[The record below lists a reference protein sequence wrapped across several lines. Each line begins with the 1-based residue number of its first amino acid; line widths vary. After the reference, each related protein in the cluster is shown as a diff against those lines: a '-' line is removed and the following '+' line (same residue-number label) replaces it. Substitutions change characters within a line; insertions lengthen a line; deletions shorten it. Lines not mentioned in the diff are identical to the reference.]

1 MAFKAITVN
10 TPAADPAHILA
21 EDDAA
26 LYESLVGGDKV
37 LNVGGKLAATT
48 ISNNKIRIT
57 DGVVIVGGHVGRIY
71 KGDYE
76 DLTIENGTS
85 GQNRNDLI
93 VARYLAGNSGGADS
107 YGLAVI
113 KGTPGSTA
121 TDPIYMQGNLYN
133 GDPQRDFPLYR
144 AKLEGLS
151 IVAVEQLF
159 EVGKTIGELEEE
171 IETLNSNYIIEEGS
185 NSNGH
190 WRKWSNG
197 DLEMWGIYAFSDANV
212 NIQAG
217 NLYLTNAYLLTL
229 PIPSLTVVEG
239 LSYTMTSSGS
249 GFAVGASNGDYKNNL
264 GWRITAGLP
273 YSANGGFQWRCTG
286 TWK

>member
-171 IETLNSNYIIEEGS
+171 IETLNSNNIVHVFENRFRTGIISRRGNVKMLVLNTAYGS
-185 NSNGH
+185 FRSGQ
-190 WRKWSNG
+190 RYTLGTLDQEYCPIARVEKFCV
-197 DLEMWGIYAFSDANV
+197 IA
-212 NIQAG
+212 
-217 NLYLTNAYLLTL
+217 TNENNT
-229 PIPSLTVVEG
+229 
-239 LSYTMTSSGS
+239 YTARLVIT
-249 GFAVGASNGDYKNNL
+249 
-264 GWRITAGLP
+264 TAGVVYFTP
-273 YSANGGFQWRCTG
+273 YTDRPQDSTICISETYI
-286 TWK
+286 

>member
-159 EVGKTIGELEEE
+159 EVGKTIGELEKE
-171 IETLNSNYIIEEGS
+171 IETLNSNKPEEGNGYLKYPDGTLIQWGRAIFPALDAGGTGYAVITFPIAFVGDPIITATDVYA
-185 NSNGH
+185 NSVIVFDVSVQPLPGG
-190 WRKWSNG
+190 KS
-197 DLEMWGIYAFSDANV
+197 A
-212 NIQAG
+212 
-217 NLYLTNAYLLTL
+217 NLYARTNTGT
-229 PIPSLTVVEG
+229 PVT
-239 LSYTMTSSGS
+239 
-249 GFAVGASNGDYKNNL
+249 GA
-264 GWRITAGLP
+264 TAFWH
-273 YSANGGFQWRCTG
+273 AIG

>member
-171 IETLNSNYIIEEGS
+171 IETLNSNMKNAMFVEEYNLDNQSLAANSTDIFEVPVPVIERYARGS
-185 NSNGH
+185 FETSV
-190 WRKWSNG
+190 
-197 DLEMWGIYAFSDANV
+197 Y
-212 NIQAG
+212 
-217 NLYLTNAYLLTL
+217 NA
-229 PIPSLTVVEG
+229 
-239 LSYTMTSSGS
+239 TSSGS
-249 GFAVGASNGDYKNNL
+249 GSSFCTVYQQLVSGNNVRVAIRNNSASAARIKINVRMTYIL
-264 GWRITAGLP
+264 GEFIAQR
-273 YSANGGFQWRCTG
+273 
-286 TWK
+286 

>member
-171 IETLNSNYIIEEGS
+171 IETLNSKMTQVS
-185 NSNGH
+185 VP
-190 WRKWSNG
+190 
-197 DLEMWGIYAFSDANV
+197 L
-212 NIQAG
+212 NIPQ
-217 NLYLTNAYLLTL
+217 
-229 PIPSLTVVEG
+229 
-239 LSYTMTSSGS
+239 
-249 GFAVGASNGDYKNNL
+249 K
-264 GWRITAGLP
+264 TAGATWHEQVAYTAP
-273 YSANGGFQWRCTG
+273 DGFENAQVISAFYNTQNISSSQGMQVSQVYADPRRVYFNIYCPEDFTEDINGEVIITLCKF
-286 TWK
+286 

>member
-171 IETLNSNYIIEEGS
+171 IETLNSKLQGLLADPEDIELDLNTSGFTS
-185 NSNGH
+185 NSTWAQRAG
-190 WRKWSNG
+190 REVKVYPYVVGVPVQGRTIATGLPKPQKQIVLRDSSF
-197 DLEMWGIYAFSDANV
+197 GIVVIST
-212 NIQAG
+212 AG
-217 NLYLTNAYLLTL
+217 IMSISSAGT
-229 PIPSLTVVEG
+229 
-239 LSYTMTSSGS
+239 TSSSYFGIPVS
-249 GFAVGASNGDYKNNL
+249 YWAAE
-264 GWRITAGLP
+264 
-273 YSANGGFQWRCTG
+273 
-286 TWK
+286 

>member
-171 IETLNSNYIIEEGS
+171 IETLNSNFKIFKTPI
-185 NSNGH
+185 
-190 WRKWSNG
+190 K
-197 DLEMWGIYAFSDANV
+197 MAAKP
-212 NIQAG
+212 AG
-217 NLYLTNAYLLTL
+217 
-229 PIPSLTVVEG
+229 
-239 LSYTMTSSGS
+239 SSGYDRFEYTPPEGYERAEVVS
-249 GFAVGASNGDYKNNL
+249 ARFETTDIYNTNGLQLSFVNV
-264 GWRITAGLP
+264 TATQAYINFYAP
-273 YSANGGFQWRCTG
+273 KSTTGGDIEGNIVLFLKR
-286 TWK
+286 

>member
-171 IETLNSNYIIEEGS
+171 IETLNSNFKIFKTPI
-185 NSNGH
+185 
-190 WRKWSNG
+190 K
-197 DLEMWGIYAFSDANV
+197 MAAKP
-212 NIQAG
+212 AG
-217 NLYLTNAYLLTL
+217 
-229 PIPSLTVVEG
+229 
-239 LSYTMTSSGS
+239 SSGYNQFEYTPPEGYERAEVVS
-249 GFAVGASNGDYKNNL
+249 ARFDTTDIYNTNGLQLSFVSVTVTQAYINFYAPEAT
-264 GWRITAGLP
+264 I
-273 YSANGGFQWRCTG
+273 GGDIEGNIVLFLKR
-286 TWK
+286 